1 MDKVKC
7 VVCDAE
13 LTVPEDAVV
22 GEILSCPQCG
32 AELEVKQIGEDT
44 VEIQELMIEG
54 EDWGE

>member
-1 MDKVKC
+1 MGKVKC

-13 LTVPEDAVV
+13 LDVPDNVVV

-32 AELEVKQIGEDT
+32 AELEVKQVGADG
-44 VEIQELMIEG
+44 VELQELMIEG